1 MKKSNFFLNR
11 KLNFCCLI
19 IAFFSCN
26 FSCGFYT
33 FSGST
38 LPGHIR
44 TVAIPMFGNRT
55 SEFGVREEI
64 TDALTDQF
72 TKDNTLKVVDRR
84 IADSL
89 IRGEIINIRDQAG
102 AYNQEE
108 KVSEIRVYV
117 IAAAA
122 FEDIKKHNVFWE
134 EQITQWGTY
143 NPDGVVGQDNT
154 SREDAIKEAIDKIVA
169 DIFNKTIAGW

>member
-1 MKKSNFFLNR
+1 MKNSNRFFNPKLIFFFLFITYCS
-11 KLNFCCLI
+11 LNLF
-19 IAFFSCN
+19 
-26 FSCGFYT
+26 CGFYT

-44 TVAIPMFGNRT
+44 TVAVPMFGNKT

-64 TDALTDQF
+64 TDALTIQF
-72 TKDNTLKVVDRR
+72 TEDNTLKVADRR
-84 IADSL
+84 TADSI

-102 AYNQEE
+102 AYNQDE

-117 IAAAA
+117 TVAAA
-122 FEDIKKHNVFWE
+122 FEDIKKHNVIWE

-143 NPDGVVGQDNT
+143 NPDGTACQDNT
-154 SREDAIKEAIDKIVA
+154 TREDAIKEAIDKIVD